1 MNPLQRTL
9 IEKAG
14 NDNGFEHVLASDAK
28 GVTLASARHPTRA
41 LVGLVNGAYYVRFQT
56 TTPALL
62 SELQRSFPLPGE
74 ESGGFTLTTE
84 ASLAALLRRAA
95 SLSRALPSQAVSNY
109 QQAVTSELAKL
120 PVGIV
125 GTEVER
131 LVRQRVGQ
139 NKFRDAMLDYWG
151 GACAVTG
158 VAIPEVLRASH
169 AKPWAECA
177 TDTER
182 LDVFNG
188 FLLSA
193 NLDALFDRFLISF
206 DEQGVLIISS
216 ALAGMDLRAL
226 GISPGMKLRW
236 INALHQPY
244 LVSHRTRLMQT
255 LADVG
260 ADAELAQGSS
270 HD

>member
-9 IEKAG
+9 IEKTG
-14 NDNGFEHVLASDAK
+14 NDNGFEHVLASEAS
-28 GVTLASARHPTRA
+28 GVTLASARHLTCA
-41 LVGLVNGAYYVRFQT
+41 LVALENGAYHVRFQS
-56 TTPALL
+56 ASQSLL
-62 SELQRSFPLPGE
+62 PELQRSFPGMSETPV
-74 ESGGFTLTTE
+74 GFQVAAE
-84 ASLAALLRRAA
+84 AELAALLRRAA
-95 SLSRALPSQAVSNY
+95 SLSRALPSQAATDY
-109 QQAVTSELAKL
+109 QQAVAAELAAL
-120 PVGIV
+120 PDGIV

-158 VAIPEVLRASH
+158 VAIPAVLRASH

-177 TDTER
+177 SDAER

-206 DEQGVLIISS
+206 DEQGEQVISP
-216 ALAGMDLRAL
+216 ALAGQDLQAL
-226 GISPGMKLRW
+226 GIVPGMKLRW
-236 INALHQPY
+236 VNALHQPY
-244 LVSHRTRLMQT
+244 LALHRARIF
-255 LADVG
+255 
-260 ADAELAQGSS
+260 
-270 HD
+270 

>member
-9 IEKAG
+9 IEKTG
-14 NDNGFEHVLASDAK
+14 NDNGFEHVVASDASC
-28 GVTLASARHPTRA
+28 VTLASARHANRA
-41 LVGLVNGAYYVRFQT
+41 LVGLDGGAYHVLFETGSQSLM
-56 TTPALL
+56 P
-62 SELQRSFPLPGE
+62 ELQRSFPAAQVANA
-74 ESGGFTLTTE
+74 FRVATE
-84 ASLAALLRRAA
+84 AELAALLRRAA
-95 SLSRALPSQAVSNY
+95 SLSRALPSQAASDY
-109 QQAVTSELAKL
+109 QQAVAAELSELPA
-120 PVGIV
+120 GIV

-131 LVRQRVGQ
+131 MVRQRVGQ

-177 TDTER
+177 TDAER

-206 DEQGVLIISS
+206 DEQGLLVT
-216 ALAGMDLRAL
+216 APVLAGTDLQPL

-236 INALHQPY
+236 VNALHQPY
-244 LVSHRTRLMQT
+244 LTLHRGRVLQ
-255 LADVG
+255 
-260 ADAELAQGSS
+260 AQSAS
-270 HD
+270 A